1 MLETSTK
8 AAEPHISDPP
18 SHGRARLRHSTFSD
32 HGVADAT
39 VMSVGRK
46 HLEITGKDLTR
57 EQFMSITRYLDGH
70 HSVNDIGAVTNLGPE
85 VVARVVELLAAR
97 GALAADGPD
106 DLIPVHEFV
115 TAIDAACQSWGRQ
128 LGQHPL
134 FQGLADLS
142 FRKEVFIGLFIETY
156 HYVSSAPRHIATAI
170 ASCRDKAFARLLA
183 DYFVEEY
190 DHAHLLAETLER
202 LGLDRAAVENSYPAS
217 GTVCLVNMLCEIA
230 RTDTL
235 AYFAATSLLEARA
248 DQVEIS
254 VAKMREVCGAYGW
267 PAEALD
273 PFISHAAADVEANHA
288 DLLSLALRTT
298 SAIPA
303 AHAHSVVN
311 SIHDL
316 KHACYMFC
324 DQIVSYYSTISN
336 HVPRQ
341 AVDFSTV

>member
-1 MLETSTK
+1 MLETSTNT
-8 AAEPHISDPP
+8 AERQISDRPV
-18 SHGRARLRHSTFSD
+18 HAHARLRHSAFSD

-57 EQFMSITRYLDGH
+57 EQFKCITRYLDGH
-70 HSVNDIGAVTNLGPE
+70 HSVDDIAAATSLAPE
-85 VVARVVELLAAR
+85 VVTSVVELLAAR
-97 GALAADGPD
+97 GALAAGGPD

-115 TAIDAACQSWGRQ
+115 TVIDGVCGSWGRQ
-128 LGQHPL
+128 LSHHSL
-134 FQGLADLS
+134 FLGLADLS
-142 FRKEVFIGLFIETY
+142 FRKEVFIGLLIETY

-170 ASCRDKAFARLLA
+170 ASCRDKSFGRLLA
-183 DYFVEEY
+183 NYFVEEY
-190 DHAHLLAETLER
+190 DHAHLLSETLER
-202 LGLDRAAVENSYPAS
+202 LGLDRTAIENSHPVS
-217 GTVCLVNMLCEIA
+217 GTVSLVNMLCEIG

-248 DQVEIS
+248 DLVEAS
-254 VAKMREVCGAYGW
+254 AAQMREICGAYGW
-267 PAEALD
+267 PPEALD
-273 PFISHAAADVEANHA
+273 PFISHAAEDVEANHA
-288 DLLSLALRTT
+288 DLLSLALGTT

-303 AHAHSVVN
+303 SHADAVLN

-324 DQIVSYYSTISN
+324 DQIISYYSNISN
-336 HVPRQ
+336 HIPRQ